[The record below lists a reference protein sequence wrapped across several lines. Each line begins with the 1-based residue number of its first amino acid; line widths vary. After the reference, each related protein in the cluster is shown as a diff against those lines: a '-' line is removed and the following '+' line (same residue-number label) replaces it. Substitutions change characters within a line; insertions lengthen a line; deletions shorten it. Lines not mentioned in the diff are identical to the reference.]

1 MAEKNQFLLA
11 KLFHAIN
18 MAWSEL
24 LFPKH
29 HILKTEWQLIK
40 WETWTLAPLENSPLP
55 LKVVLPGLCT
65 IQPPAKSLCYLYCHF
80 ADTIPNSAQVHK
92 LGVGRRLDLWMTKIP
107 YKAIRGL
114 WNFKARRPQE
124 GRLSKDLMSVTFSL
138 SHSPGAWFGGNSI
151 KMFTSY
157 Q

>member
-1 MAEKNQFLLA
+1 MLLIWPEVSCCFPNTTSW
-11 KLFHAIN
+11 KLSDS
-18 MAWSEL
+18 WSNGKHGLWL
-24 LFPKH
+24 L
-29 HILKTEWQLIK
+29 
-40 WETWTLAPLENSPLP
+40 WTIPSPP
-55 LKVVLPGLCT
+55 PPKVVLPGL
-65 IQPPAKSLCYLYCHF
+65 
-80 ADTIPNSAQVHK
+80 SAQSSLPQKAFVTFIVISLTQFPTQHRYTDW
-92 LGVGRRLDLWMTKIP
+92 GWRVGGMDLWITKIP